1 MWARRHP
8 RQSPR
13 KRGAALVELAVV
25 LPVMVL
31 ITLGAIETA
40 NAIYLKQCLTSIAY
54 EGARVASSTGGTEA
68 DAQALCLELL
78 TARKINGATVTCTTI
93 TPATAPGTPIVV
105 SVSASVANNSVG
117 VTKYFRGKQMTGTAT
132 SPRM

>member
-1 MWARRHP
+1 
-8 RQSPR
+8 
-13 KRGAALVELAVV
+13 
-25 LPVMVL
+25 MVL

-54 EGARVASSTGGTEA
+54 EGARVASNTGGTEA
-68 DAQALCLELL
+68 DAQALCQQLL
-78 TARKINGATVTCTTI
+78 TSRKINGATVTCTMI
-93 TPATAPGTPIVV
+93 TPATAPGTPIKV

-117 VTKYFRGKQMTGTAT
+117 VTKYFHGKQMTGTAT